1 MLDYAANAVRYWPP
15 SELRATF
22 EATALFEG
30 TTGDE
35 RLREAVPGVEPDEFW
50 EQVEEN
56 LKTGRIRMV
65 FVADRLPAELVRII
79 EFLNEQMNPAEVL
92 GVEVVQ
98 YVGDGQ
104 QVLVPRLVG
113 RTSSA
118 VAAKRSG
125 RTTWDEENFLV
136 AVADR
141 HGDSVAA
148 FFKRLFDHTRS
159 RSGQLAWSSYVSGR
173 HKLGGV
179 PTVVWTADPGV
190 ASARARA
197 YLSVYLPEIRNRVD
211 ADTFD
216 VFVAGLEA
224 IPAYQAKIAEARSAG
239 FARKYPSLFVS
250 DLESDPGQVNRFL
263 EELDRLVAGSSSG

>member
-1 MLDYAANAVRYWPP
+1 
-15 SELRATF
+15 
-22 EATALFEG
+22 
-30 TTGDE
+30 
-35 RLREAVPGVEPDEFW
+35 
-50 EQVEEN
+50 
-56 LKTGRIRMV
+56 MV
-65 FVADRLPAELVRII
+65 FVADRLRPELVRII

-118 VAAKRSG
+118 VAAKHSG

-141 HGDSVAA
+141 HGKNVAA
-148 FFKRLFDHTRS
+148 FFQRLFDYTRS
-159 RSGQLAWSSYVSGR
+159 RSGRLAWSGYVSGR
-173 HKLGGV
+173 HMLGGV
-179 PTVVWTADPGV
+179 STVVWTADPGV
-190 ASARARA
+190 ASAKARA
-197 YLSVYLPEIRNRVD
+197 YLYLYLPEIRNRVD

-216 VFVAGLEA
+216 AFVARLEA
-224 IPAYQAKIAEARSAG
+224 IPAYETKIAEARSDD

-250 DLESDPGQVNRFL
+250 DLVSDPEQVNQFL
-263 EELDRLVAGSSSG
+263 GALDRLVAGSSSG